1 MDKSNR
7 SILKQKTHFYQ
18 QKIKIYQTFSTPTS
32 ENLIC
37 YIMFLE
43 DINSC
48 LYALRWYEYKWNNLL
63 EYFDLKMLY
72 TETELILAIILY
84 STTSQQE
91 HLT

>member
-18 QKIKIYQTFSTPTS
+18 QKIKLYQTFSTPTS
-32 ENLIC
+32 ENLTC

-48 LYALRWYEYKWNNLL
+48 LYALR
-63 EYFDLKMLY
+63 
-72 TETELILAIILY
+72 
-84 STTSQQE
+84 
-91 HLT
+91 